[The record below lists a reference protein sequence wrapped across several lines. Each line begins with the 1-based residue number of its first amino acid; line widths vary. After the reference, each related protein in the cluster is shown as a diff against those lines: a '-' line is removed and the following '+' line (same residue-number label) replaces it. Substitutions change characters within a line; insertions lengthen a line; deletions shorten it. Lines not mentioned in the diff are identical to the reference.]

1 MDDIDNVL
9 NGINSEKEANPNQ
22 KIDDLV
28 SQSAELGPEEE
39 YDLSQ
44 YEEVDTSMLEET
56 IEYPKQLADTELER
70 KYLGLLLNEIKA
82 ISVY

>member
-9 NGINSEKEANPNQ
+9 NGINTDKEPNPNQ

-39 YDLSQ
+39 YDLSK
-44 YEEVDTSMLEET
+44 YEEVDTSMLEDT

-70 KYLGLLLNEIKA
+70 KYLGLLLNEIK
-82 ISVY
+82 

>member
-9 NGINSEKEANPNQ
+9 NGINTDKEPNPNQ

-39 YDLSQ
+39 YDLS
-44 YEEVDTSMLEET
+44 
-56 IEYPKQLADTELER
+56 
-70 KYLGLLLNEIKA
+70 
-82 ISVY
+82 